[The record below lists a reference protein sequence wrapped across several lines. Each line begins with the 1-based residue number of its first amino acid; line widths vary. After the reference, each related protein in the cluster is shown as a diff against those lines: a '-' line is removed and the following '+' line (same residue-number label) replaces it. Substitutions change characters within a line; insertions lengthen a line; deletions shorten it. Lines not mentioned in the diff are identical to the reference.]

1 MRIYELSKIL
11 NVPSKEIIKVAR
23 DEFEIQG
30 LKSHMSSVSE
40 LQAAKIQKYYIKGK
54 ESQDT
59 KEEVKKDKKKCEYR
73 KARER
78 LTRREMYRL
87 KKEQEKKKVNR
98 SG

>member
-11 NVPSKEIIKVAR
+11 NVSSKEVIKVAR

-54 ESQDT
+54 ESRRPA
-59 KEEVKKDKKKCEYR
+59 VAADKPGTDGVATIVADENIF
-73 KARER
+73 
-78 LTRREMYRL
+78 LLVIGQGDIT
-87 KKEQEKKKVNR
+87 
-98 SG
+98 